1 MSLNITTNLH
11 EAVQNTLRP
20 FDDAFSIAFWMGDF
34 PMRWYAIF
42 FMLGFLIAIIVGCLI
57 AHFRFRIKY
66 DIIFW
71 AGIIAVPTAF
81 LGARLWSGIIGDLD
95 WNNFFNFNSGGLA
108 IQGGVILCGI
118 VLMIYSILILRIPR
132 FHVRV
137 EFDDKIQIQRPSMW
151 IIADIILPLV
161 LIGQAIGRWGNF
173 FNGEIFGNQVSASD
187 LEWLRLT
194 MPGIFDHMKVV
205 AGAHPLS
212 SGLIEGAYYQ
222 PLFLYEFA
230 INIFSFVLILFIM
243 PCIKQIKIGVAG
255 SSYFILYGI
264 TRFIME
270 PLRFS
275 AYEFSGTYV
284 INGLLLVFGVILVI
298 FAQFICPKY
307 RDQKMLYKLWIVHIR
322 YSLIKLGLKMNLDC
336 ARKYDVTKNQK
347 EFFGLEKKPIFIRKN
362 SDTYYYG
369 GR

>member
-1 MSLNITTNLH
+1 MISNISTNMQS
-11 EAVQNTLRP
+11 AVQNTLIP
-20 FDDAFSIAFWMGDF
+20 FDDSFSVAFWIGDF

-42 FMLGFLIAIIVGCLI
+42 FMLGFLVAIVTGCLI
-57 AHFRFRIKY
+57 AHFRYRIKY

-71 AGIIAVPTAF
+71 AGIIAVPTSF
-81 LGARLWSGIIGDLD
+81 LGARLWSGIIGDLQWD
-95 WNNFFNFNSGGLA
+95 NFFNFNSGGLA

-118 VLMIYSILILRIPR
+118 ALLIYAFFVLRKPR

-137 EFDDKIQIQRPSMW
+137 EFNDKIQIQRPSMW
-151 IIADIILPLV
+151 IIVDIILPLI
-161 LIGQAIGRWGNF
+161 LLGQAIGRWGNF

-194 MPGIFDHMKVV
+194 MPGVFDNMKVV
-205 AGAHPLS
+205 AGTFPLA
-212 SGLIEGAYYQ
+212 SGLVEGAYYQ
-222 PLFLYEFA
+222 PLFLYEFV
-230 INIFSFVLILFIM
+230 INIFSFILIMFIV
-243 PCIKQIKIGVAG
+243 PCIKQVKIGVAG

-275 AYEFSGTYV
+275 AYEFGGTYI
-284 INGLLLVFGVILVI
+284 INGLLLAFGVILVI
-298 FAQFICPKY
+298 FAQFVCPRY
-307 RDQKMLYKLWIVHIR
+307 RDRKVLYKLWVVHIR
-322 YSLIKLGLKMNLDC
+322 YSLIKLGLKLNLNW
-336 ARKYDVTKNQK
+336 ARKFDVTKKQK
-347 EFFGLEKKPIFIRKN
+347 ENYGFEKKPIFIREN